1 VEGKEH
7 CRKET
12 FRHTCMAR
20 PIASAYTLKL
30 LHPHAHSMH
39 SLTAAIELSSEEEE
53 QEPMQ

>member
-12 FRHTCMAR
+12 FRHMAR